1 MLTHNIHV
9 KMGAYGVQPSIHA
22 VEGETGRFVNI
33 YTDDRAV
40 TSSLEA
46 ELSFHRPDDSYYS
59 TPEVVV
65 IPDSTDGPG
74 YYHLS
79 LVQALTRPGKVEC
92 QLKISSNG
100 LVLSTYTFYIVVEPS
115 VDGIPVAQLGYDIYD
130 LIEAAQTIS
139 PPVLVVE
146 DDGQGNVT
154 LSLGVSDG
162 V

>member
-1 MLTHNIHV
+1 MLTHNIHL
-9 KMGAYGVQPSIHA
+9 KMGAYGIQPTIHA

-40 TSSLEA
+40 TATLEA
-46 ELSFHRPDDSYYS
+46 EFSIHRPDDSYYS
-59 TPEVVV
+59 APEVVV
-65 IPDSTDGPG
+65 IPDENGNPG
-74 YYHLS
+74 FYHTS
-79 LVQALTRPGKVEC
+79 LVQALTRPGKVKC

-100 LVLSTYTFYIVVEPS
+100 LVLSTYTFYIMVEPS
-115 VDGIPVAQLGYDIYD
+115 VDGLPVAQLGYDIYD
-130 LIEAAQTIS
+130 LIAAAQAIR

-154 LSLGVSDG
+154 LSLGVDNG

>member
-9 KMGAYGVQPSIHA
+9 KMGSYGIPPVLHA
-22 VEGETGRFVNI
+22 VEGETGRFINI

-40 TSSLEA
+40 TSSEEA
-46 ELSFHRPDDSYYS
+46 ELSIHRPDDSYY
-59 TPEVVV
+59 TDDHATVM
-65 IPDSTDGPG
+65 PDSNEGQG
-74 YYHLS
+74 FYNFS
-79 LVQALTRPGKVEC
+79 LVQALTRSGKVDC
-92 QLKISSNG
+92 QLKISKNG
-100 LVLSTYTFYIVVEPS
+100 LVLSTYTFCIIVEPS
-115 VDGIPVAQLGYDIYD
+115 TTGLPVAQLGYDIYD

-139 PPVLVVE
+139 PQVLVVE